1 MLSFVLNSFSVG
13 SNLLSTHT
21 HTYTH
26 THTHTHTHT
35 PKEKGWRKK
44 ENYEKIIR
52 PLRERNVSLG

>member
-13 SNLLSTHT
+13 SNLLSSHTQTHM
-21 HTYTH
+21 
-26 THTHTHTHT
+26 
-35 PKEKGWRKK
+35 PKEEGWRKK